1 MIISSFYGIMYR
13 SFNANI
19 AKKEVLQMS
28 VRLSTFTELSVVQN
42 DQNLAYDMLLVA
54 AAARRISRDGGRALV
69 VGGFVR
75 DMLIGKIRGQHLNSK
90 DIDVEVYGLTFDH
103 LAEILQTFGEVLI
116 VGQSFMVAKLVNP
129 YTGSLIDFS
138 IPRHDSKVGDG
149 HRDFKVV
156 GDPFMSVSDAARRRD
171 LTINS
176 VALDPLSGRI
186 LDPFGGVS
194 DIRDGILR
202 ATDFELFA
210 DDPLRVLRIMQFA
223 GRFDFTVDPKTV
235 VLCQGLDLTTL
246 SRERIGEEW
255 LKLLLRSSRPSV
267 GLSVARNLGILR
279 QLHPQLEVLAGI
291 PQNPVW
297 HPEGDV
303 WQHTMLSV
311 DAAARIVREEQLD
324 EDDAIVVML
333 AALCHDVG
341 KAVTTERLEVR
352 GEMRWTARGHAEKG
366 VDLAHAFLNALKMPN
381 DVVRQV
387 LSIIRMHMYAL
398 ENGSPTDA
406 QVRRLSLK
414 LAPTSIRL
422 WDLVSRSDSNG
433 HGGDFYT
440 HTPSHNFYQRSLALQ
455 VSERPPVRFVTGKH
469 LIELGLRPGKQLG
482 QILERLYAAQLNGE
496 FSDVQGGLEYYRQ
509 FVVE

>member
-1 MIISSFYGIMYR
+1 
-13 SFNANI
+13 
-19 AKKEVLQMS
+19 MS
-28 VRLSTFTELSVVQN
+28 ALRLGTFTELSVVQN
-42 DQNLAYDMLLVA
+42 DQDLAYDLLLVA
-54 AAARRISRDGGRALV
+54 AVARRIARHGGRALV

-103 LAEILQTFGEVLI
+103 LVKTLKIFGEVLI
-116 VGQSFMVAKLVNP
+116 VGQSFMVAKLVSP
-129 YTGSLIDFS
+129 YTGSLLDFS
-138 IPRHDSKVGDG
+138 VPRRDSKVGNG
-149 HRDFKVV
+149 HRDFEVLS
-156 GDPFMSVSDAARRRD
+156 DPFMSVSDAARRRD

-186 LDPFGGVS
+186 FDPFGGIA

-223 GRFDFTVDPKTV
+223 GRFDFAVDPSTA

-246 SRERIGEEW
+246 SHERIGEEW

-279 QLHPQLEVLAGI
+279 QLHTQLEVLAGI
-291 PQNPVW
+291 PQDPTW

-366 VDLAHAFLNALKMPN
+366 VELARAFMHDLKMPN
-381 DVVRQV
+381 DVIKLV
-387 LSIIRMHMYAL
+387 LPIIRMHMYAL
-398 ENGSPTDA
+398 ENSGSPTDA
-406 QVRRLSLK
+406 QVRRLSRK
-414 LAPTSIRL
+414 LAPASIRL
-422 WDLVSRSDSNG
+422 WNLVSRSDNNG
-433 HGGDFYT
+433 HGGDFCV
-440 HTPSHNFYQRSLALQ
+440 HTLSHNYYLRSLALQ
-455 VSERPPVRFVTGKH
+455 VPNVH
-469 LIELGLRPGKQLG
+469 Q
-482 QILERLYAAQLNGE
+482 YAL
-496 FSDVQGGLEYYRQ
+496 
-509 FVVE
+509 